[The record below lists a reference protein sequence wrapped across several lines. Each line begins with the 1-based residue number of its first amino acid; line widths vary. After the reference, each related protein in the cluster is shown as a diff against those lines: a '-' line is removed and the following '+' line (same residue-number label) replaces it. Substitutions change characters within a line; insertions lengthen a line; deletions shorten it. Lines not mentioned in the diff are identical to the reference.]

1 MTVTYATDGYVCT
14 ITLNRPDAL
23 NAFNRQMVQEFS
35 DACARFRDDADLRVA
50 IVTGAGDRAFSV
62 GADLTDLIPAM
73 MDDPAKGG
81 YRAPPTI
88 MRGQVIRKPFLA
100 AINGF
105 ALGGGFEC
113 ALACDLRI
121 ASNNARLGAPE
132 VGLGLIPGWGGTQRL
147 PRVLGATHAM
157 QLLLT
162 GEPVDADTAL
172 RIGLLS
178 AVVEPADLLPT
189 ARRYAERICRNGP
202 LAVQAAKEAT
212 LRGAET
218 SLEAG
223 LRIEELL
230 LDRLAYT
237 QDVREGLAAF
247 AERRSAN
254 FTGS

>member
-1 MTVTYATDGYVCT
+1 M
-14 ITLNRPDAL
+14 
-23 NAFNRQMVQEFS
+23 
-35 DACARFRDDADLRVA
+35 
-50 IVTGAGDRAFSV
+50 
-62 GADLTDLIPAM
+62 
-73 MDDPAKGG
+73 
-81 YRAPPTI
+81 
-88 MRGQVIRKPFLA
+88 
-100 AINGF
+100 
-105 ALGGGFEC
+105 
-113 ALACDLRI
+113 
-121 ASNNARLGAPE
+121 
-132 VGLGLIPGWGGTQRL
+132 
-147 PRVLGATHAM
+147 
-157 QLLLT
+157 
-162 GEPVDADTAL
+162 DADTAL